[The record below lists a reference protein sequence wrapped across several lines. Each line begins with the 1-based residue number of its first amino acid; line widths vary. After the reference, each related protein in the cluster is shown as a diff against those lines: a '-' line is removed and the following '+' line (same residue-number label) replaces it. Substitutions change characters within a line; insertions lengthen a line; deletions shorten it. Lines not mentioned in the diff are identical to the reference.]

1 MSSTMRRRLVGF
13 MIPPALAAISPLV
26 ALPFVSRSAGPSG
39 WASAIAGEAVGTF
52 IAIVIGYG
60 WAAVGPALVS
70 VAATDAE
77 RVRLYRDS
85 LLVRLAIAVIG
96 LPVLGVLCWFI
107 ASPGAEWLTLLM
119 GAQGALIALSFT
131 WYCAGVGDPRTII
144 IYDAIPRVVATVL
157 ASVVIALTGAVV
169 LYPIAGIVVTVAGTA
184 MFTARLLHRHPGP
197 WPTARELPALLRSG
211 FPVALNDAALSAYSS
226 VPAPLVN
233 VTAPA
238 VAAAGYA
245 SADKM
250 FKLGSIL
257 PFTLA
262 SALQRWVGEVNGSD
276 RADRLRVALMTH
288 AALGLAG
295 GVGLAALG
303 SWVSLLLF
311 GADATAPTNV
321 LVAMGLVFVFLS
333 LRTSMTRHI
342 LFPAGAARVVVRAT
356 LVASALGVPAMIV
369 LALTIGPV
377 GAAIGY
383 ALTEGAATIL
393 LWGPCAATFR
403 DLRRESPSPRH
414 PAESESLDE
423 S

>member
-1 MSSTMRRRLVGF
+1 MDSTMRRRLAGF
-13 MIPPALAAISPLV
+13 MIPPALAAISPLI
-26 ALPFVSRSAGPSG
+26 ALPLVARSAGPSG

-60 WAAVGPALVS
+60 WAAIGPALVS
-70 VAATDAE
+70 VATTDAE

-85 LLVRLAIAVIG
+85 LLVRLAIAVVG
-96 LPVLGVLCWFI
+96 LPALAVLCWFI
-107 ASPGAEWLTLLM
+107 ASPGSEWLTVLM

-144 IYDAIPRVVATVL
+144 VYDAIPRVVATVL
-157 ASVVIALTGAVV
+157 ASVVIALTGVAV
-169 LYPIAGIVVTVAGTA
+169 LYPIAGIVVTIAGTTL
-184 MFTARLLHRHPGP
+184 FTARLLHRQPGP
-197 WPTARELPALLRSG
+197 WPTVRELPALLRSG

-226 VPAPLVN
+226 VPAPLVT

-311 GADATAPTNV
+311 GAEATAPTNV

-342 LFPAGAARVVVRAT
+342 LFPAGGARIVVRAT

-383 ALTEGAATIL
+383 ALTEGVATIL